1 MKILD
6 AKQFFL
12 DATSAGESAI
22 FLTNGSQMVVSID
35 GEAVNF
41 SVSILGQ
48 SALKPIDQW
57 TELATISAKDFSVST
72 TMTSKGNYFVGIDG
86 IGRIKAVI
94 NNTNGAINVSGKV
107 GE

>member
-6 AKQFFL
+6 MKQFFTS
-12 DATSAGESAI
+12 ATSPSESDI

-35 GEAVNF
+35 GEANNF

-72 TMTSKGNYFVGIDG
+72 TMTAKGNYFIGIDG
-86 IGRIKAVI
+86 IGRIKAII
-94 NNTNGAINVSGKV
+94 NNTDGSLNVSGKV

>member
-6 AKQFFL
+6 EKQFFTS
-12 DATSAGESAI
+12 ATSSGEVL

-86 IGRIKAVI
+86 IGRIKVVI

>member
-1 MKILD
+1 MKLLD
-6 AKQFFL
+6 AKQFF
-12 DATSAGESAI
+12 TSTTSPSESAI

-35 GEAVNF
+35 GEAANF

-94 NNTNGAINVSGKV
+94 NNTDGAINVSGKV